1 MTWVQDNRL
10 QARTKDSC
18 RTRVLKGESSLA
30 MQFQQDSASSST
42 GKLYGPPVCVRLG
55 TLLVHEIGR
64 LTLFGFSSGCIL
76 FPFASII
83 NQVNMTHSMLI

>member
-1 MTWVQDNRL
+1 VTWVQDNRL

-42 GKLYGPPVCVRLG
+42 GKLYGPTVCVRLG
-55 TLLVHEIGR
+55 EIGR